1 MSRWFHKVLVVLFV
15 VLLFCAAAVV
25 IARRRAAPPA
35 ARSTNIAGPVSPELI
50 NQFTA
55 LEAKENELNK
65 TVWAKEILAEECARI
80 FESLWD
86 SLNAATNKF
95 SVLKSFQL
103 GELVPGTFSPPQ
115 KLADGIELRVPTG
128 VGPQWSEPQWRQF
141 LEQSQRAG
149 WELARIEFRHNRF
162 DTDEAGRAR
171 QSRFY

>member
-1 MSRWFHKVLVVLFV
+1 MSCWFHKVLAVLFV

-55 LEAKENELNK
+55 LEAKENELNR
-65 TVWAKEILAEECARI
+65 TVWAKEILAEECARV

-95 SVLKSFQL
+95 SVLQSFQL
-103 GELVPGTFSPPQ
+103 GELVPGNFSPPQ
-115 KLADGIELRVPTG
+115 KLANGIELREPTG
-128 VGPQWSEPQWRQF
+128 VGP
-141 LEQSQRAG
+141 
-149 WELARIEFRHNRF
+149 H
-162 DTDEAGRAR
+162 
-171 QSRFY
+171 